1 MKYRTFIIG
10 LALVLCVTLTACG
23 RGAPAEDYTPSADE
37 NPFVVETG
45 YKKPEIT
52 LDGVLDEA
60 VWKDLQVLSFGDE
73 AATTVKSFYGEN
85 GIYIGAEVKDNEL
98 WGTSSNVYDNS
109 SFEVYID
116 CNPQGEDKPEAD
128 QIEIFIDVNE
138 QSLVRRGNGGVWEE
152 TSLIKN
158 YAVRIDGT
166 TGAKN
171 GAKGYC
177 VELFVPYSQLGGDSK
192 VDYGITFGVVICR
205 DNARVQWSGPAA
217 VNAQSPKTYLRFYR
231 DTNSVEPIRKVNTAA
246 MKIDGLANEPA
257 WRNSKAYS
265 FGDDGR
271 GCVMSCFDGSG
282 CTFFFRMKDRAVCVE
297 GSAVYL
303 NDSVE
308 IYLDALANGGEKPQT
323 DDLQV
328 RVDAKGN
335 LEVLRGLGTGGW
347 ENTVNNVFA
356 AAIKTDTGY
365 DVEVFIPWADLA
377 LTQPPR
383 AMAVSFG
390 TVNWD
395 GKVKNDG
402 GRDIVWSG
410 IGKDPQVP
418 NNYIRLTKEGISG
431 AQQAAPRAETG
442 MDGVLND
449 DHWKGAPEFTYH
461 DGKVKVN
468 WVWTDKGCY
477 MGFTVV
483 DDYVM
488 TDGGKPF
495 ENSSVELYLDY
506 DANGGSPDERDRTIL
521 VDAAGNMLFRKGVNG
536 VFQDFGTNSVS
547 AGVKRTGDGYVVE
560 LYIPWSEFG
569 AGKPEQMGIA
579 FGQVTLQK
587 GVEGTQWHN
596 DGMCPD
602 PQSPDWYSK
611 ITASKIG

>member
-1 MKYRTFIIG
+1 MKHRAFIIAS
-10 LALVLCVTLTACG
+10 ALVLCVTLTACG
-23 RGAPAEDYTPSADE
+23 RGAPAEDYKPSADE

-45 YKKPEIT
+45 YKKPEVT
-52 LDGVLDEA
+52 LDGVLSEA

-98 WGTSSNVYDNS
+98 WGTSSKVYDNS

-116 CNPQGEDKPEAD
+116 CNPQGKDKPEAD
-128 QIEIFIDVNE
+128 QLEIFIDVNE
-138 QSLVRRGNGGVWEE
+138 QSMVRRGNGGVWEE

-158 YAVRIDGT
+158 YAVRVDGT

-192 VDYGITFGVVICR
+192 VDYGMTFGVVVCR

-231 DTNSVEPIRKVNTAA
+231 DTNSVEPIRKVNTAV

-257 WRNSKAYS
+257 WRNGKTYS

-271 GCVMSCFDGSG
+271 GCVMSCFDESG
-282 CTFFFRMKDRAVCVE
+282 CTFFFRMKDRAVCAE
-297 GSAVYL
+297 GSTVYL

-536 VFQDFGTNSVS
+536 VFRDFGTNSVS

-611 ITASKIG
+611 ITAGKIG